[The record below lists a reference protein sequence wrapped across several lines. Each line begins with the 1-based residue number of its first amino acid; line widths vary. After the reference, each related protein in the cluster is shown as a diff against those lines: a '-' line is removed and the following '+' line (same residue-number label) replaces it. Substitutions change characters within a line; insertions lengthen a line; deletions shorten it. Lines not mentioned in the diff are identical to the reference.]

1 MHSEVVSQCKQLKT
15 DTMNFDEAQEIFDQI
30 VEICY
35 QIDSPRLHE
44 VLEPIVREV
53 ALCDNPY
60 DIAKHAEEL
69 QVNLHEIDFLKEEE
83 EDVKEMHLLIEKLS
97 E

>member
-1 MHSEVVSQCKQLKT
+1 
-15 DTMNFDEAQEIFDQI
+15 MNLEQAQEIFDQI

-44 VLEPIVREV
+44 VLEPLVREV
-53 ALCDNPY
+53 DICDNHY
-60 DIAKHAEEL
+60 DIARHAEEL
-69 QVNLHEIDFLKEEE
+69 QVNLHEIDFLDEE
-83 EDVKEMHLLIEKLS
+83 EDMVKEMNLLIEKLS